1 MKLYRVVSLSSV
13 AMAVVMAVVMLAL
26 VAASAQDATGR
37 IYGTVYD
44 QQGAVIP
51 QAEITVT
58 NTATQN
64 VRNAITDNQGSFQL
78 LALPIGN
85 YKVTAKHAGFRMVTS
100 TEQRLLINQAL
111 RIDFKMEVGTENQT
125 IDVGAEA
132 APVETVNPTLGQS
145 ITGRTLTNM
154 PLNGRDMLDLALLQP
169 GVTESNDDNAG
180 AGNYSIAGGRT
191 DSVTFLLDGG
201 NNNDLLSNGNVLDPN
216 PDAIAEFRLLTSD
229 YTAEYGRN
237 GGGIIS
243 IVTKSGSNQF
253 HGGLFEYIR
262 NRDFDANDYFNNR
275 LGLPRLDLKRNQFG
289 ATLGGPIRKDKAF
302 FFLAYQGQR
311 QVQAIPDV
319 DVPVYTPQELSGD
332 FSNGGSPDPGVV
344 AFLNANPYF
353 AASTNGGARNAQIN
367 PANFDPVA
375 KNYIAAGLIPT
386 SPSGLY
392 SASLPA
398 VDNRNELTMRFDL
411 NLNPKDKLSA
421 TLGFNRTDGLSP
433 LAFATVAGYP
443 SRSVANYYFINLGYT
458 RIFSPTMV
466 NEFHFVTHRSN
477 FLSDI
482 TESHLPTGQQ
492 LGVTG
497 VTPDLVTGPTNIYM
511 DNGFDIGPS
520 ENGPTRYIENTFS
533 WTEAF
538 TWTQGKHNWKFGAG
552 FSPYQENLVYG
563 YYLNGELD
571 FYTDLNPGTA
581 TGSGNDFADFLL
593 GVPDAFF
600 QNALAPSN
608 IRSKSTDVFGQ
619 DEWHVNKNLV
629 LTMGLRYE
637 YNSPK
642 YDTQGR
648 SFSVIPGL
656 QSKRFP
662 NAPPGLVFPGDP
674 GAPTGVNFPDK
685 KNFAPRFGFA
695 WDPTGSGKTSVRGGG
710 GIFYDILKGEDNLQF
725 NGQPPFVGSAGL
737 YFTNPDFLPGC
748 KPAKGAQ
755 GCPVTAPLTYMSQPF
770 QNACN
775 YDAQG
780 NCASLGVPN
789 SFPSKPPAS
798 NIDFTPFL
806 PVNTSGAI
814 FLVNPHLHT
823 PYVYQYNLS
832 VQRNLFAD
840 MVLEANY
847 VGTTG
852 RGLTSLTDVNP
863 MVPGTTNRVLN
874 SSIGTCGSL
883 NVVCYSS
890 LPEFQNVSQ
899 SNYNAL
905 EASLTRQPQ
914 NSRLGTIYYTL
925 AYTYGHNIDNASGF
939 EQRNYAVPSYSPHLF
954 YASGDSD
961 VRHRISLSG
970 GWDVPLDR
978 LWARGPKR
986 LTKGW
991 SFYPIFT
998 YRTGFPFDIP
1008 AQLPDYTDPGN
1019 PGSSGAGDPAI
1030 SRAAVVAPIRTFDY
1044 RKVRTI
1050 TPVTYNSVYN
1060 PTTGQSYCSVTP
1072 GQAVTGNFIFDPNS
1086 FSNVP
1091 LENND
1096 YFDGGSPNVC
1106 FPQLDPVHNPADRT
1120 YGVVR
1125 NLLRGPTLTN
1135 LDIALAKTTSITERY
1150 KLEFRAEF
1158 FNALN
1163 HPEFAQPTLGNNATN
1178 LLGPTFGQITTTGSF
1193 RGPTPRIGQFALRLT
1208 F

>member
-1 MKLYRVVSLSSV
+1 MKLYRVVSMSLV
-13 AMAVVMAVVMLAL
+13 VVAVVMAVVMVTL

-51 QAEITVT
+51 QAQISVT
-58 NTATQN
+58 NTETQN
-64 VRNAITDNQGSFQL
+64 VRTATTDNEGSFQL

-85 YKVTAKHAGFRMVTS
+85 YKVTAKRAGFRMVTS
-100 TEQRLLINQAL
+100 TEQKLLINQAL

-132 APVETVNPTLGQS
+132 AAVETVNPTLGQS
-145 ITGRTLTNM
+145 ITGRVLTNM

-169 GVTESNDDNAG
+169 GVTESNDDNEG

-243 IVTKSGSNQF
+243 IVTKSGTNQF

-319 DVPVYTPQELSGD
+319 DVPVYTPQELNGD

-344 AFLNANPYF
+344 AFLKANPYF
-353 AASTNGGARNAQIN
+353 AASTNGGALNAQIN

-386 SPSGLY
+386 TPSGLY
-392 SASLPA
+392 SASLPG
-398 VDNRNELTMRFDL
+398 VDNRNELTMKLDL
-411 NLNPKDKLSA
+411 DLNPKDKLSA
-421 TLGFNRTDGLSP
+421 TLGFNRTNDVFP
-433 LAFATVAGYP
+433 LAFATVAGYG
-443 SRSVANYYFINLGYT
+443 SGSVANYYFVNLGYT

-477 FLSDI
+477 YLSDF
-482 TESHLPTGQQ
+482 TQSHLPTGQA

-497 VTPDLVTGPTNIYM
+497 VTPDLATGPTNIYM
-511 DNGFDIGPS
+511 DNGFDIGPT

-533 WTEAF
+533 WTEAL
-538 TWTQGKHNWKFGAG
+538 TWTRGKHNWKFGAG

-571 FYTDLNPGTA
+571 FYSAPPNEVGSIP
-581 TGSGNDFADFLL
+581 GSGNDFADFLF
-593 GVPDAFF
+593 GTPDAFF

-637 YNSPK
+637 FNSPK
-642 YDTQGR
+642 YDNQGR

-737 YFTNPDFLPGC
+737 YFTNPDFLPSC
-748 KPAKGAQ
+748 KPAKGSKD
-755 GCPVTAPLTYMSQPF
+755 CPVTAPLTYMSQPF

-775 YDAQG
+775 YDASG
-780 NCASLGVPN
+780 NCKSLGVPN

-798 NIDFTPFL
+798 DIDFTPFL

-847 VGTTG
+847 VGSTG
-852 RGLTSLTDVNP
+852 RGLTSLADINP
-863 MVPGTTNRVLN
+863 MAPGTSNRVLN
-874 SSIGTCGSL
+874 SSSGNCGSYL
-883 NVVCYSS
+883 NVVCYGA

-899 SNYNAL
+899 ANYNAL

-914 NSRLGTIYYTL
+914 SSRLGTVYYTL

-939 EQRNYAVPSYSPHLF
+939 EQRNYAVPTYSPRLF

-970 GWDVPLDR
+970 GWDMPFDR
-978 LWARGPKR
+978 AWARGPKR

-1030 SRAAVVAPIRTFDY
+1030 SRAAVVAPIRTFDH

-1050 TPVTYNSVYN
+1050 QEITYGTDPTGTICEVSTTP
-1060 PTTGQSYCSVTP
+1060 
-1072 GQAVTGNFIFDPNS
+1072 VTGNFAFNPNS

-1096 YFDGGSPNVC
+1096 YFDGGYPNPC

-1120 YGVVR
+1120 YGVRR

-1135 LDIALAKTTSITERY
+1135 LDIAIAKTTTITERY

-1163 HPEFAQPTLGNNATN
+1163 HPEFAQPTLGSGATN